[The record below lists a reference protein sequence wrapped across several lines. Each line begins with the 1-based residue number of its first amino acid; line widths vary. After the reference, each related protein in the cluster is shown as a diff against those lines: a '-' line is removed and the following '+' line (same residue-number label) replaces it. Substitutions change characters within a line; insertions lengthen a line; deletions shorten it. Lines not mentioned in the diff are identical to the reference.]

1 MSGYIGKLKRDNRKQ
16 EDVILAQDEHI
27 LALDAVLDNMRS
39 TERMLGCISM
49 ITTAILAYTLLFGWN
64 C

>member
-16 EDVILAQDEHI
+16 EDVILAQGDHI
-27 LALDAVLDNMRS
+27 LALDAVVDNLRRTDRIMS
-39 TERMLGCISM
+39 Q
-49 ITTAILAYTLLFGWN
+49 ITGIVTAILVYTLMFGWN